1 MKSNPIY
8 TIILLLLTTFG
19 FAQNNEITGTLTLPT
34 VNSIT
39 PIASNG
45 KVLTLDNSGKVI
57 LANTS
62 SGTGNATNV
71 YTIKSINSPA
81 ILGANITVDNTNTFL
96 NDAIN
101 AAINLNYKKIYIQ
114 EGNYKMNGSV
124 ILSNKKGITIEGSG
138 NSTIITPF
146 TNMDMG
152 LAFFKVENNSYY
164 NTIKNLCLVPEVFNG
179 QVSTAKINSC
189 IELKDGDKNIFE
201 NILIGQVNNDEG
213 VVNSYY
219 CMTSPTPIHI
229 IAQGEADFNTFRNI
243 SFKRSLGG
251 IVINTS
257 QGAFNGN
264 TFENISFDKATVG
277 IEFVDSDPADLSFR
291 PNDNIFNKI
300 KFQTTTNPSSDLVL
314 IDQLTTHVVK
324 NVIGRNNTFRDF
336 DIFDWK
342 ESSPNNKLTY
352 VINVSENADRTVI
365 ENFDIEGVTN
375 NGISG
380 VRVKYYKDKGHHTQ
394 FINNGIGLDGTDNIL
409 RGINDYYIEG
419 VERTTYPTSLNDT
432 DKNHLAFKNFGK
444 VLIQNNL
451 LNYVNSTFSLNNYNH
466 IVIGNKSNNP
476 NDTTLNNVAS
486 STTINGNLKF
496 QKDNG
501 MSLTGVNVITNADP
515 WGTMQWVPLTQSNVT
530 IQSNLYN
537 ADGTITTGR
546 TINQLTNSLT
556 FKTFVETSPSVETL
570 TIKKGQVYV
579 GVVPVSTTSITE
591 NAGYKLLVNGKVKVK
606 DEILVSNVGW
616 ADYVFKNDYKLQSLA
631 EVESFIKQNGHLPN
645 MPSAHEIETN
655 GLPLASISTK
665 QQEKIEELTLYL
677 INQKKEID
685 ELKKLVQQLVA
696 NTPQR

>member
-1 MKSNPIY
+1 MRSNPIY
-8 TIILLLLTTFG
+8 IILLLLLTTFG

-39 PIASNG
+39 PINSNG

-101 AAINLNYKKIYIQ
+101 AAINDTINFKYKKIYIQ

-257 QGAFNGN
+257 LGAFNGN

-365 ENFDIEGVTN
+365 ENFDTEGRTN
-375 NGISG
+375 NGTSET
-380 VRVKYYKDKGHHTQ
+380 RDKYYKDEGHHTQ
-394 FINNGIGLDGTDNIL
+394 FINNGIGRGGTDNIL

-432 DKNHLAFKNFGK
+432 NKNHLAFKNFGK
-444 VLIQNNL
+444 VLIQNNENNWGSSQLTFQNYEFFTIGNNTKTPKDDNIYNGISRLNINGTKVFYGTSINTLFSKRGVLGINCEPGISTDSELSTFNPDPWNEYVFRVNGNISLRNLASTKEL
-451 LNYVNSTFSLNNYNH
+451 LYVNSATESIL
-466 IVIGNKSNNP
+466 IGANS
-476 NDTTLNNVAS
+476 
-486 STTINGNLKF
+486 
-496 QKDNG
+496 
-501 MSLTGVNVITNADP
+501 VNAKYILEKA
-515 WGTMQWVPLTQSNVT
+515 
-530 IQSNLYN
+530 
-537 ADGTITTGR
+537 
-546 TINQLTNSLT
+546 
-556 FKTFVETSPSVETL
+556 
-570 TIKKGQVYV
+570 
-579 GVVPVSTTSITE
+579 E
-591 NAGYKLLVNGKVKVK
+591 NAGYNLLVNGKVKVK